1 MKRVFIF
8 ISLKTA
14 KIAGILFIPYFL
26 GISVSKWPWYM
37 KNMTFEATGYWFMG
51 IVTICILFFAFTTV
65 IFILSII
72 YTNWKWSKKIAN
84 RS

>member
-37 KNMTFEATGYWFMG
+37 KNMTFEATGYWSMG
-51 IVTICILFFAFTTV
+51 LVTICILFLACMV
-65 IFILSII
+65 VVLILFIV

>member
-14 KIAGILFIPYFL
+14 EIAGILFIPYLL
-26 GISVSKWPWYM
+26 GILVSKWPWYM
-37 KNMTFEATGYWFMG
+37 KNMNFETTGYWFMG

-72 YTNWKWSKKIAN
+72 HTNWKWSKKIAN